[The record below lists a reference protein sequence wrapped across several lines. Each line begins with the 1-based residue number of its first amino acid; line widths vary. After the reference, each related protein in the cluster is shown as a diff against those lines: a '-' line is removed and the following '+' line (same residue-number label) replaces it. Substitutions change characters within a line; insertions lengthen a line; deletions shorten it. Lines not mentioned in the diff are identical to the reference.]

1 MDLSFSPSADGNFEV
16 TLATKATLYSEGLV
30 EWKPPAIYHS
40 SCEMDVEYFPFD
52 EQTCVMK
59 FGSWTYDGFQVDLRH
74 KDEVADLAVVDF
86 GIDLTEF
93 YQSVEWDILSVPA
106 QR

>member
-1 MDLSFSPSADGNFEV
+1 MKKISKIHYTDKRSKEKYLYV
-16 TLATKATLYSEGLV
+16 TQ
-30 EWKPPAIYHS
+30 I
-40 SCEMDVEYFPFD
+40 
-52 EQTCVMK
+52 
-59 FGSWTYDGFQVDLRH
+59 QVDLRH
-74 KDEVADLAVVDF
+74 KDETKDLPVVEI

>member
-1 MDLSFSPSADGNFEV
+1 MD
-16 TLATKATLYSEGLV
+16 
-30 EWKPPAIYHS
+30 I
-40 SCEMDVEYFPFD
+40 
-52 EQTCVMK
+52 
-59 FGSWTYDGFQVDLRH
+59 QVDLRH
-74 KDEVADLAVVDF
+74 KDETKDLPVVEI